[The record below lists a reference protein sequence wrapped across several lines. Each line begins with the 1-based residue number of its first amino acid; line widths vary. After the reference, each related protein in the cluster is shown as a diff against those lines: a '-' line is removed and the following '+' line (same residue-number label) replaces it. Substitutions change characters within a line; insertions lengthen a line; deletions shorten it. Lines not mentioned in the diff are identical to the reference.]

1 MDKYFD
7 KCEMLLHCTLFE
19 RLIMPAGLYI
29 GHLLTAL
36 FFVFT
41 TADSDAAAPA
51 VVLGTLFFGWFTSI
65 LVWLVW
71 MVTNLALA
79 FCLVV
84 AGAIVS
90 ILEPPIAGIRQRLRP

>member
-1 MDKYFD
+1 MDRYFD

-36 FFVFT
+36 FYVFT
-41 TADSDAAAPA
+41 TGDAAL

-65 LVWLVW
+65 LVW

-90 ILEPPIAGIRQRLRP
+90 ILGPPIAGIRSRLRP

>member
-1 MDKYFD
+1 MDKYYH
-7 KCEMLLHCTLFE
+7 KCEILIYDKLGDE
-19 RLIMPAGLYI
+19 RLFLPAGLYI

-36 FFVFT
+36 FYVFT
-41 TADSDAAAPA
+41 TDNSAA
-51 VVLGTLFFGWFTSI
+51 VVLGTLFFGWFTSM

-90 ILEPPIAGIRQRLRP
+90 ILGPPIAGIRSRLRP

>member
-7 KCEMLLHCTLFE
+7 KCEMLIHCTVFE
-19 RLIMPAGLYI
+19 RFIMPAGLYI

-41 TADSDAAAPA
+41 TGNSAA

-65 LVWLVW
+65 MVWLAL
-71 MVTNLALA
+71 MVTTLALA
-79 FCLVV
+79 FCLAV
-84 AGAIVS
+84 AGAIVL
-90 ILEPPIAGIRQRLRP
+90 ILGPPIAGIRSRLRQ

>member
-1 MDKYFD
+1 MDKYFHQ
-7 KCEMLLHCTLFE
+7 CEMLLHCTLFE

-41 TADSDAAAPA
+41 TDNSAA
-51 VVLGTLFFGWFTSI
+51 VVLGTLFFGWFTSM

-71 MVTNLALA
+71 IVTLLVLA
-79 FCLVV
+79 FCLAVV
-84 AGAIVS
+84 YAIVL
-90 ILEPPIAGIRQRLRP
+90 ILELPIAGTRQRLRQ